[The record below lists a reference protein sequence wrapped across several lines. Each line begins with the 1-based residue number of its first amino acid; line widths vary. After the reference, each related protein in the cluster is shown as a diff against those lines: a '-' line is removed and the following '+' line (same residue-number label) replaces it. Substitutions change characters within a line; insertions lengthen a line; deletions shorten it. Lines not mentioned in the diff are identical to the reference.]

1 MALVRPQPTRIKTA
15 GLFIIDGQ
23 PIVFQGPDGLP
34 EIPPIAVLMPRTRR
48 WRKVKPCGTIAAWR
62 RHQRRGEPIDDKCRA
77 ARSRWL
83 RRQRARARRARRDTP
98 KRKPAGSACTDARR
112 PA

>member
-1 MALVRPQPTRIKTA
+1 MALVRPQPTRIQTT
-15 GLFIIDGQ
+15 GLFIIDGGISTLQ
-23 PIVFQGPDGLP
+23 AGDGLP
-34 EIPPIAVLMPRTRR
+34 EIPPISELMPRTRR

-62 RHQRRGEPIDDKCRA
+62 RHQRRGEPIDDRCRA
-77 ARSRWL
+77 ARTRWL
-83 RRQRARARRARRDTP
+83 RRQRARARRARRHD